1 MVSIV
6 SQNRFVSTEIGC
18 QFASIQPTSTTDIT
32 GYLVRLTNAHKQSEL
47 ELLLSSNNNLF
58 LDELE
63 ENTAYTVEIRA
74 RNRHGLGPT
83 SSIYVFQTTS
93 CTGKWMDQ
101 YFLCPVVLT
110 CNPCLQADEKTNLGL
125 TAAVATLAALC
136 IILLILT
143 TYLFYRLRHVM
154 YVFT

>member
-1 MVSIV
+1 MFVFVYIDLPDVVSVV

-18 QFASIQPTSTTDIT
+18 QFAWIQPTSTTDIT

-47 ELLLSSNNNLF
+47 ELSLSSNNNLF

-63 ENTAYTVEIRA
+63 ENTAYTVEIRG

-101 YFLCPVVLT
+101 YVYVLLFL
-110 CNPCLQADEKTNLGL
+110 
-125 TAAVATLAALC
+125 LA
-136 IILLILT
+136 ILVCKQMRRQT
-143 TYLFYRLRHVM
+143 WD
-154 YVFT
+154 